1 MKLVA
6 LLSDGIDSPVA
17 VYLMCRAGAE
27 VILLNMDNGVFSS
40 KAAKDKVRMLAERL
54 RKVTGQELPLYSADH
69 GSSLSAFAEKCEESY
84 RCILCKRAMLGSARI
99 FADKHGADGILMGDS
114 LGQVASQTLS
124 NIRPEQHGLG
134 FPVIRPLIGLDK
146 QEIIDIAQRIGTYDL
161 SIMRTDGCGAVPK
174 HPMTVAGVH
183 RTRQQQGREDFGSLI
198 RHTADSAAKI
208 Q

>member
-40 KAAKDKVRMLAERL
+40 QAAKDKVRLLAERL
-54 RKVTGQELPLYSADH
+54 RQETGQELPLYSADH
-69 GSSLSAFAEKCEESY
+69 GSSLSAFAEKCEEGY

-99 FADKHGADGILMGDS
+99 FADEHGADGILMGDS

-124 NIRPEQHGLG
+124 NIRSEQHGLG

-174 HPMTVAGVH
+174 HPMTEAGVH
-183 RTRQQQGREDFGSLI
+183 RTREQQERVDFGSLI
-198 RHTADSAAKI
+198 RHTADSAARI

>member
-1 MKLVA
+1 MRLVA

-27 VILLNMDNGVFSS
+27 VILLNMDNGIFCAPES
-40 KAAKDKVRMLAERL
+40 KEKVRLLAERL
-54 RKVTGQELPLYSADH
+54 RLETGQELPLYTADH
-69 GSSLSAFAEKCEESY
+69 GNTLVAFAEKCEDNY
-84 RCILCKRAMLGSARI
+84 RCILCKRSMLGSAKL
-99 FADKHGADGILMGDS
+99 FALDHGADGILMGDS

-124 NIRPEQHGLG
+124 NIRSEQHGLG

-146 QEIIDIAQRIGTYDL
+146 QEIIDMAQKIGTYDI

-174 HPMTVAGVH
+174 YPMTEAGVYK
-183 RTRQQQGREDFGSLI
+183 TREQQERVDFDSLI
-198 RHTADSAAKI
+198 RHTADSAVRT